1 MTKRGRP
8 ARFDRAQALE
18 QAMELFWERGYEGAT
33 LEDLQA
39 AMGGISPPSFY
50 HAFGSKQALFREAV
64 DLYVAT
70 IGEPILQALQDGKTA
85 RGSVEAML
93 RLTADSVSQPG
104 KPHGCML
111 VLGATNCAPASK
123 GAQDYLLAIRQR
135 APEVIKDR
143 LKRAVAEGDLA
154 PGANTGA
161 IAAFYATVIHGLGIR
176 AGDGAP
182 RAGLMAAVDGA
193 MAAWDTLTSAK
204 GSDRRRGWQV
214 RSASAPLAGVDD
226 LHEEAADVRGELRVR
241 AHQGRGLALESG
253 NAGTNLRHAG
263 HRRVPRREE

>member
-1 MTKRGRP
+1 MAKRGRP
-8 ARFDRAQALE
+8 SRFDRAQAVE
-18 QAMELFWERGYEGAT
+18 RAMELFWERGYEGAT

-50 HAFGSKQALFREAV
+50 HAFGSKEALFKEAV

-70 IGEPILQALQDGKTA
+70 IGAPTLRALQAGTSA
-85 RGSVEAML
+85 RDSVEAML
-93 RLTADSVSQPG
+93 RLTADSVCQPG

-123 GAQDYLLAIRQR
+123 GAQDYVQAIRRR

-154 PGANTGA
+154 PGVDTGA

-176 AGDGAP
+176 AGDGTP
-182 RAGLMAAVDGA
+182 RAALMAAVDGA
-193 MAAWDTLTSAK
+193 MAAWDTLTSPN
-204 GSDRRRGWQV
+204 GSNRRGVGQV
-214 RSASAPLAGVDD
+214 RSASDPA
-226 LHEEAADVRGELRVR
+226 
-241 AHQGRGLALESG
+241 S
-253 NAGTNLRHAG
+253 
-263 HRRVPRREE
+263 RRR